1 LSEAEGRGAPL
12 VEIRNVSK
20 FFGAVRAVA
29 DVSLGI
35 GRGEFFA
42 LLGPSGCGKTTLM
55 RMLAGFER
63 PDAGEIVIDG
73 EEMSA
78 TPPHRRPVN
87 MMFQSYAI
95 FPHLTVAGNV
105 AFGLVEQGL
114 PRQAIAARVDEM
126 LRLVQLSGMGG
137 RKPDQLSGG
146 QRQRVALARALA
158 RQPKLL
164 LLDEPLAALDRR
176 LREETRLEL
185 IDVQK
190 RLGATFLM
198 VTHDQEEAMATADR
212 IAVMRA
218 GRVEQVGA
226 PAEIYERPA
235 TRFVAEFVGDINLIE
250 GRALGVEAGKAR
262 IDTAFGVLS
271 ARGGR
276 PAGAR
281 VTLAIRPERLTLGEA
296 AGAGAVEA
304 KVVDAT
310 YLGGRTLLRL
320 AGPGGVALRALAPG
334 AADAWPAGRAVRVG
348 PVRRPTRGHDP
359 RGGPRPSADRRRP
372 RHRAPRHRQ
381 RRPVLVV
388 PDRGA
393 PRPLVGRRRAP
404 RHGRRRAQHG
414 GRRGRRPPPRPR
426 RRRRRRR
433 RA

>member
-1 LSEAEGRGAPL
+1 MSGPEGRGAPL

-20 FFGAVRAVA
+20 SFGAVCAVA
-29 DVSLGI
+29 DVSLSI
-35 GRGEFFA
+35 GRGAFFA

-63 PDAGEIVIDG
+63 PDAGEILIDG

-95 FPHLTVAGNV
+95 FPHLSVARNV
-105 AFGLVEQGL
+105 GFGLVEMGMG
-114 PRQAIAARVDEM
+114 RDAVATRVEEM
-126 LRLVQLSGMGG
+126 LRLVQLSGMGE
-137 RKPDQLSGG
+137 RRPDRLSGG

-218 GRVEQVGA
+218 GRVEQIGA
-226 PAEIYERPA
+226 PTEIYERPA
-235 TRFVAEFVGDINLIE
+235 TRFVAEFVGDINLVE
-250 GRALGVEAGKAR
+250 GRVAGVEAGLAR
-262 IDTAFGVLS
+262 IDTPLGALT
-271 ARGGR
+271 AQCAL

-281 VTLAIRPERLTLGEA
+281 ATLAIRPERLLLDDA
-296 AGAGAVEA
+296 AAQN
-304 KVVDAT
+304 VVAARVVAAT

-320 AGPGGVALRALAPG
+320 AGPGETMLRALAPG
-334 AADAWPAGRAVRVG
+334 AAAGWPAGRDVRVG
-348 PVRRPTRGHDP
+348 LPVAALT
-359 RGGPRPSADRRRP
+359 ALAQE
-372 RHRAPRHRQ
+372 RA
-381 RRPVLVV
+381 
-388 PDRGA
+388 
-393 PRPLVGRRRAP
+393 
-404 RHGRRRAQHG
+404 
-414 GRRGRRPPPRPR
+414 
-426 RRRRRRR
+426 
-433 RA
+433 